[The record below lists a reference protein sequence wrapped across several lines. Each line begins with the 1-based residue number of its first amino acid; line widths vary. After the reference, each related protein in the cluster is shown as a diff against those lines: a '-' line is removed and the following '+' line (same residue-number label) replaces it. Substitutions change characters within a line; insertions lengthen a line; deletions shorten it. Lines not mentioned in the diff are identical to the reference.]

1 MTGIGEA
8 EAVRRLAQA
17 CPGFRDTLA
26 AYEDTGG
33 RLDEGFNVMSELA
46 QWVVEQAKAGAFACF
61 DELFDELEVLLGNS
75 DADARQVLVIGF
87 LEDIH
92 NFTVRLESPATRSDP
107 DAFLAYLGAASRG
120 EWFRLV
126 ANYVKWGEAWPGRVA
141 DG

>member
-1 MTGIGEA
+1 MIGEA
-8 EAVRRLAQA
+8 EAVRRLLQV

-26 AYEDTGG
+26 AFTDTGG

-46 QWVVEQAKAGAFACF
+46 RLVVAQAKAGAWACF
-61 DELFDELEVLLGNS
+61 ADLFDELEVLLGNS

-107 DAFLAYLGAASRG
+107 DAFLPYLGATSRA

-126 ANYVKWGEAWPGRVA
+126 ANYVKWGEAWPGRIA
-141 DG
+141 ED